1 MSAPTARG
9 RRLHPG
15 RRRAKFSVLHGK
27 VVTLNG
33 ELSRRPMPRIDQIAL
48 KAKRDLTDA
57 FVLLVRKVADD
68 VGSTVV
74 PCAE

>member
-48 KAKRDLTDA
+48 KAKRDLTD
-57 FVLLVRKVADD
+57 REVADD